1 MNLEVV
7 LDFASLIISTFLVWK
22 VTVLQKNITKIEQ
35 RIQGLNQKQNKSA
48 NTEDLLT
55 RLEDLQNS
63 RFSYMGRSTQKGN
76 RR

>member
-1 MNLEVV
+1 MNLEAV

-35 RIQGLNQKQNKSA
+35 RLQGLNQKQNKSA

>member
-35 RIQGLNQKQNKSA
+35 RLQGLNQKQNKSA